1 MSSPDQDDASPSPEF
16 SGEYDDDMAA
26 EQQTQK
32 EQKGEGEKKDSNGQP
47 IKSNAKDPL
56 RPRRKKARRACFAC
70 QRAHLTCGKYQAMIL
85 VMVELRLNT
94 TGDERPCTRCVKR
107 GLADNCMDGVRKK
120 AKYLHDAP
128 DGALMPGVGGHYPY
142 MEGNRPAPLPSQDTQ
157 NVSMAQQSNH
167 YAQAPQ
173 RPFYPPNSAP
183 APAYSQQQSPISP
196 PYQHSHQ
203 SSMPNATTTMSQAQP
218 VQLQQFGGPLFDPSD
233 PALFNFDISS
243 LNFGNHYGALEFG
256 MLGHMSSGA
265 AETPPNDNGI
275 INSQQPVNMYN
286 PQMQGSYVD
295 RSQQGP
301 MVSMNPNGMPNDE
314 WQQPGSRNGSLQV
327 QTPHGTPTTGS
338 IDYTSHRQDSLN
350 GPHAFAIG
358 QGPASHHTASPAS
371 TDANSTYEADNP
383 MASAAFFANP
393 HQPQSNRSPTMSRRQ
408 QNGRQTN
415 NPLQPVHSNGIRK
428 RQRDTRAIY
437 HGIVKPHDYVKGYH
451 NLFQLIKNK
460 YSHAWAK
467 KAQEYV
473 QNFRGVLVNV
483 HSELDKEDLIHQ
495 EKNLQRHLVTLQE
508 HFAEVGTPF
517 IICRRS
523 GEIVGMNKEFT
534 ILTGWKREV
543 LLGQEPNL
551 NVNQHGDRDPNESEL
566 STRTQTTP
574 IIPAQQSESD
584 SETQP
589 INIIQL
595 MDPKGALQYLQ
606 RFSELAYQDP
616 RGFAHQRVNML
627 RYQTKADIDRLAE
640 REGRNEKS
648 IKTEGGVHQGESAM
662 QRLGAKKGMVDCM
675 IWWHIKRDIF
685 DMPVL
690 VCMSVSLDILDFNR
704 GEC

>member
-1 MSSPDQDDASPSPEF
+1 MSSPDQDDASPSPDF
-16 SGEYDDDMAA
+16 SGEYDEDMAA

-32 EQKGEGEKKDSNGQP
+32 EQKGEGEKDSNGQP
-47 IKSNAKDPL
+47 NKSNAKDPL

-70 QRAHLTCGKYQAMIL
+70 QRAHLTCG
-85 VMVELRLNT
+85 
-94 TGDERPCTRCVKR
+94 DERPCTRCVKR
-107 GLADNCMDGVRKK
+107 GLQDNCMDGVRKK

-142 MEGNRPAPLPSQDTQ
+142 MDGNRPAPLPSQDTQ
-157 NVSMAQQSNH
+157 NVTMAQQSNH
-167 YAQAPQ
+167 YAQASQ
-173 RPFYPPNSAP
+173 RSFYPPNSAP
-183 APAYSQQQSPISP
+183 APTYSQQQSPISP

-203 SSMPNATTTMSQAQP
+203 GSMPNATTTMSQAQP
-218 VQLQQFGGPLFDPSD
+218 AQMQQFGGPLFDPSD

-265 AETPPNDNGI
+265 AETPPNDNGMM
-275 INSQQPVNMYN
+275 NSQQPVNMYN
-286 PQMQGSYVD
+286 PQMQGGYVD

-301 MVSMNPNGMPNDE
+301 MVPMNSNGMPSDE
-314 WQQPGSRNGSLQV
+314 WQQPSSRNGSLQV

-338 IDYTSHRQDSLN
+338 IDYSSHRQDSLN
-350 GPHAFAIG
+350 GPRAFAIG

-383 MASAAFFANP
+383 MASAAFFANS

-428 RQRDTRAIY
+428 RQRDTKAIY

-574 IIPAQQSESD
+574 TIAAQQSESEF
-584 SETQP
+584 ETQP

-595 MDPKGALQYLQ
+595 MDPKSALQYLQ

-690 VCMSVSLDILDFNR
+690 VCMSVMPVLDKGLHQ
-704 GEC
+704 G

>member
-16 SGEYDDDMAA
+16 SGDYDEDMAA
-26 EQQTQK
+26 EQNQK
-32 EQKGEGEKKDSNGQP
+32 EQMGDEEKKNTNGQT
-47 IKSNAKDPL
+47 KSNAKDPQ

-70 QRAHLTCGKYQAMIL
+70 QRAHLTCG
-85 VMVELRLNT
+85 
-94 TGDERPCTRCVKR
+94 DERPCTRCIKR
-107 GLADNCMDGVRKK
+107 NLADHCMDGVRKK

-142 MEGNRPAPLPSQDTQ
+142 MNGNRPTPLPSQDTHA
-157 NVSMAQQSNH
+157 VSMAQQGNH

-173 RPFYPPNSAP
+173 QTFYPPNSAP
-183 APAYSQQQSPISP
+183 APPYNNQQSPISP

-203 SSMPNATTTMSQAQP
+203 GSVPNVATSIPQAQP
-218 VQLQQFGGPLFDPSD
+218 APMQQFGGPLFDPSD

-265 AETPPNDNGI
+265 AETPPNDNAMM
-275 INSQQPVNMYN
+275 NSQQPVNMYN
-286 PQMQGSYVD
+286 PQVQGGYVD
-295 RSQQGP
+295 HSQQASMIP
-301 MVSMNPNGMPNDE
+301 MNPNGLPSED

-327 QTPHGTPTTGS
+327 QTPQGTPTTAS
-338 IDYTSHRQDSLN
+338 MDHNSHRQDSLN

-383 MASAAFFANP
+383 LASAAFFANP
-393 HQPQSNRSPTMSRRQ
+393 HQPQQQQRSPTVSRRQ
-408 QNGRQTN
+408 QDNRSSN
-415 NPLQPVHSNGIRK
+415 NALQPMHSNGIRK
-428 RQRDTRAIY
+428 RNRDTKSIY
-437 HGIVKPHDYVKGYH
+437 QGIIKPHDYVKGYH
-451 NLFQLIKNK
+451 KLFQLILTK
-460 YSHAWAK
+460 YSRPWAA

-473 QNFRGVLVNV
+473 QNFRGVLVDV
-483 HSELDKEDLIHQ
+483 HSKLEKEDLIHQ
-495 EKNLQRHLVTLQE
+495 EKGLQRHLLTLQE

-543 LLGQEPNL
+543 LLGQEPNMT
-551 NVNQHGDRDPNESEL
+551 VNQHGNRDPNESEL
-566 STRTQTTP
+566 STSNTTP
-574 IIPAQQSESD
+574 TI
-584 SETQP
+584 QP
-589 INIIQL
+589 QREEDDGMQPVNIIQL
-595 MDPKGALQYLQ
+595 MEPKSALQYLQ

-627 RYQTKADIDRLAE
+627 RYQTKADVERIAE
-640 REGRNEKS
+640 REGRSNKHEDS
-648 IKTEGGVHQGESAM
+648 HIKTEGGVHQGESAM
-662 QRLGAKKGMVDCM
+662 QRLGAKNGMVDCM

-690 VCMSVSLDILDFNR
+690 VCMSVMPVLDKGLH
-704 GEC
+704 

>member
-16 SGEYDDDMAA
+16 SGDYDEDMAA
-26 EQQTQK
+26 EQMNQK
-32 EQKGEGEKKDSNGQP
+32 EQKSNPDKKDANGQAS
-47 IKSNAKDPL
+47 KSNAKDPL

-70 QRAHLTCGKYQAMIL
+70 QRAHLTCG
-85 VMVELRLNT
+85 
-94 TGDERPCTRCVKR
+94 DERPCLRCVKR
-107 GLADNCMDGVRKK
+107 NLAENCMDGVRKK

-142 MEGNRPAPLPSQDTQ
+142 MNGGRPTPLPSQDTQ
-157 NVSMAQQSNH
+157 AASMAQQGNH
-167 YAQAPQ
+167 YAQAPPQ
-173 RPFYPPNSAP
+173 AFYPPNSAP
-183 APAYSQQQSPISP
+183 APPYNQQQSPISP
-196 PYQHSHQ
+196 PYQHPQ
-203 SSMPNATTTMSQAQP
+203 QAPVPNVATTISQPQP
-218 VQLQQFGGPLFDPSD
+218 AQLQQFGGPLFDPSD

-265 AETPPNDNGI
+265 AETPPNDNGMM
-275 INSQQPVNMYN
+275 NSQQPVNMYS
-286 PQMQGSYVD
+286 PQVQAGYVN
-295 RSQQGP
+295 RSQQSSMMP
-301 MVSMNPNGMPNDE
+301 MDPNSMPTED

-327 QTPHGTPTTGS
+327 QTPHGTPTTAS
-338 IDYTSHRQDSLN
+338 VDHNSHRHDSLN
-350 GPHAFAIG
+350 GPRAYAIG
-358 QGPASHHTASPAS
+358 QGPGSHHTASPAS
-371 TDANSTYEADNP
+371 TDANSIYEADNP

-393 HQPQSNRSPTMSRRQ
+393 HQSQPNRSPTISRRQ
-408 QNGRQTN
+408 QESRPSSNA
-415 NPLQPVHSNGIRK
+415 LQPIHSNGVRK
-428 RQRDTRAIY
+428 RHRDTKSIY
-437 HGIVKPHDYVKGYH
+437 QGIVKPHDYVKGYH
-451 NLFQLIKNK
+451 KLFQLILTK
-460 YSHAWAK
+460 YSRPWAA

-473 QNFRGVLVNV
+473 QNFRGVLVDV
-483 HSELDKEDLIHQ
+483 HSKLEKEDLIHQ
-495 EKNLQRHLVTLQE
+495 EKGLQRHLLTLQE

-551 NVNQHGDRDPNESEL
+551 TVNQHGDRDPNESEM
-566 STRTQTTP
+566 STRTNTTP
-574 IIPAQQSESD
+574 TIAAQQSESE
-584 SETQP
+584 SEPQP

-595 MDPKGALQYLQ
+595 MEPKSALQYLQ

-627 RYQTKADIDRLAE
+627 RYQTKADVERLAE
-640 REGRNEKS
+640 REVRRDEKEV
-648 IKTEGGVHQGESAM
+648 IKTEGGGISVHQGESAM

-690 VCMSVSLDILDFNR
+690 VCMSVMPVLDK
-704 GEC
+704 GPGH